1 MANDEVR
8 EIVIEAVDS
17 DDVPN
22 VRILDGPVRVQVWKG
37 TNQSDAINAIEY
49 AAEYVRNMSRNDWQ
63 RDVG

>member
-1 MANDEVR
+1 MADNEVR
-8 EIVIEAVDS
+8 EIVVEAVDS

-37 TNQSDAINAIEY
+37 TNQSDAISAIEY
-49 AAEYVRNMSRNDWQ
+49 ALKYVQKMSRNDWQ